1 VAGVGLPGHVVLRHV
16 PAKGKPQLI
25 DVFEGGKAM
34 SRADAERK
42 VEGVTG
48 KGLQRGDLARVGKR
62 DILVRVLYNLRNLAQ
77 KEGDAAGLLRYQDAV
92 VTVAPDNT
100 TERLARAGFR
110 YQSGDKKGSIAD
122 LDWLLEH
129 NPPGLD
135 RERVLQLREILTRPE
150 R

>member
-1 VAGVGLPGHVVLRHV
+1 
-16 PAKGKPQLI
+16 
-25 DVFEGGKAM
+25 
-34 SRADAERK
+34 
-42 VEGVTG
+42 VEAITG
-48 KGLQRGDLARVGKR
+48 KGLQPGDLARVSKR
-62 DILVRVLYNLRNLAQ
+62 DLLVRVLYNLRNLAQ

-92 VTVAPDNT
+92 VMLAPDNA

-110 YQSGDKKGSIAD
+110 YQSGDKRGSIAD

-135 RERVLQLREILTRPE
+135 RERVMELRRILTRPE